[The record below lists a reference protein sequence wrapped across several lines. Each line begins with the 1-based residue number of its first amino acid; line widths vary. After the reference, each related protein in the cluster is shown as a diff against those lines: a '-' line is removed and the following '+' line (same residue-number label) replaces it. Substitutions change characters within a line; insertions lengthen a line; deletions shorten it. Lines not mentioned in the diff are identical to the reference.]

1 MKLRDGDFTM
11 IPAGGI
17 DIHRHG
23 PFEMSN
29 EFVEYGV
36 REQQWEARSAPC
48 CGPALERL
56 RGVARALSEAYWWSA
71 ASAATFILT
80 DIPPLLPLA
89 TRRLRVNLD
98 MPGVARLGLEV
109 DLSYSPREVAEL
121 YRTERNLLLAKARVR
136 ALSEKHMRLALFM
149 ADRDRGVDGDQ
160 SDDEARSYMQAWN
173 KANPKQRYRE
183 LGQFNRDWR
192 AAQQRLI
199 ETAVVDV
206 NALSPVARMALLVKH
221 PGLQGTEKI

>member
-1 MKLRDGDFTM
+1 MATHDDTRRAES
-11 IPAGGI
+11 ISI
-17 DIHRHG
+17 RHG

-121 YRTERNLLLAKARVR
+121 YRPNVISCLPR
-136 ALSEKHMRLALFM
+136 
-149 ADRDRGVDGDQ
+149 RGC
-160 SDDEARSYMQAWN
+160 A
-173 KANPKQRYRE
+173 P
-183 LGQFNRDWR
+183 
-192 AAQQRLI
+192 
-199 ETAVVDV
+199 
-206 NALSPVARMALLVKH
+206 
-221 PGLQGTEKI
+221 